1 MEDLPDEIL
10 LRIFKD
16 VDDHSLFKNCS
27 VVCKRW
33 HRILDWNYW
42 ASILVSDTN
51 EHAEQY
57 RRLFEQFPQMK
68 QNSGLIFCVRDS
80 ILKCIDCGV
89 GIALYKTSIT
99 YCYRLTF
106 VKLF

>member
-33 HRILDWNYW
+33 YRILDWNYW

-57 RRLFEQFPQMK
+57 RRLFEQFPQMR
-68 QNSGLIFCVRDS
+68 QNSGLISLCQGFNFKGLIV
-80 ILKCIDCGV
+80 
-89 GIALYKTSIT
+89 ALESPSTK
-99 YCYRLTF
+99 LLNNF
-106 VKLF
+106 VLF

>member
-68 QNSGLIFCVRDS
+68 QNSGLVF
-80 ILKCIDCGV
+80 
-89 GIALYKTSIT
+89 
-99 YCYRLTF
+99 F
-106 VKLF
+106 VPLIQF